1 MNGIEKITARIGAD
15 AQQEIDALLAQ
26 TNVQVQEIAAEYEAK
41 AARAAKEILDKG
53 EQDAAVREERLVS
66 AARMDAR
73 KAMLAQQQALMD
85 QAFRKALDD
94 LLNLPD
100 KDYVA
105 LVASLIVEASQTGR
119 EEVVF
124 SQKDRPRY
132 GKAAVTR
139 ANELL
144 GDRGHLTLS
153 AQTRP
158 IQGGFLLS
166 DGDVEV
172 NCTFETLVLMQR
184 RTVERQVAQVL
195 FEG

>member
-1 MNGIEKITARIGAD
+1 M
-15 AQQEIDALLAQ
+15 
-26 TNVQVQEIAAEYEAK
+26 
-41 AARAAKEILDKG
+41 
-53 EQDAAVREERLVS
+53 
-66 AARMDAR
+66 
-73 KAMLAQQQALMD
+73 
-85 QAFRKALDD
+85 
-94 LLNLPD
+94 NLPD

-172 NCTFETLVLMQR
+172 NCTFETLVRMQR

>member
-166 DGDVEV
+166 EIGRAHV
-172 NCTFETLVLMQR
+172 
-184 RTVERQVAQVL
+184 
-195 FEG
+195 

>member
-85 QAFRKALDD
+85 QAFRQALDD

-172 NCTFETLVLMQR
+172 NCTFETLVRMQR